1 MTNTSSTVIT
11 VKTIVNAPVSKVWEY
26 WTKSEHIMQW
36 NNASDEW
43 HTPAAKNDLRKD
55 GRFVFTMA
63 ARDGS
68 MSFDFEGVYT
78 EVVEHK
84 LIAYVMADG
93 RTAKIIFDGQDYQT
107 EIVESFDAESVN
119 SIELQRTGWQN
130 ILDNFK
136 KYTESN

>member
-1 MTNTSSTVIT
+1 MTNTSPTVIT

-84 LIAYVMADG
+84 LIAYVMADS
-93 RTAKIIFDGQDYQT
+93 RTAKIIFDGQDNQT

>member
-1 MTNTSSTVIT
+1 MTNTSPTVIT

-84 LIAYVMADG
+84 LIAYVMPDG
-93 RTAKIIFDGQDYQT
+93 RTAKIIFDGQDNQT

>member
-1 MTNTSSTVIT
+1 MTNTSPTVIT

-136 KYTESN
+136 KYTESH